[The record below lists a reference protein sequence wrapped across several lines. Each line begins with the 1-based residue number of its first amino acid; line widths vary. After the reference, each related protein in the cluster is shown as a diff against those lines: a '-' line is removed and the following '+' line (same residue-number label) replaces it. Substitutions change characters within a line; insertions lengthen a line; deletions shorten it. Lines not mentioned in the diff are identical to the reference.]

1 MDRRQFLV
9 RTGLAVSAGLLAG
22 SLPLPKV
29 LAQTSPPPR
38 LDTWEAVRD
47 QFLLKRD
54 WIHMTGFLLASH
66 PAPVREAIER
76 HRRGLDEDPA
86 TYWFEHEESAEAEVL
101 RAAAG
106 YLGAQPTDI
115 ALTDSTTMGLGLLYG
130 GLTLWPGQEILSTIH
145 DHYSTETS

>member
-1 MDRRQFLV
+1 MDALDRRQFLV
-9 RTGLAVSAGLLAG
+9 RTGLMLGAGLLAG
-22 SLPLPKV
+22 ALPLPKA
-29 LAQTSPPPR
+29 LGQTTASPPPK
-38 LDTWEAVRD
+38 LDTWEAVRN

-76 HRRGLDEDPA
+76 HRLGLDEDPA

-106 YLGAQPTDI
+106 YLGAQPT
-115 ALTDSTTMGLGLLYG
+115 
-130 GLTLWPGQEILSTIH
+130 
-145 DHYSTETS
+145 